1 MRDQLGNVFILAA
14 VASLGL
20 ARFRRRARA
29 SAPVQLAH
37 APPLGT
43 FAPALAPKSPIKKG
57 AAPGAQAPPEFI
69 PYEADDQSAYLQ
81 PIGSCELGS
90 GIPGTLYLNQF
101 GEEVCA

>member
-14 VASLGL
+14 VAALGL
-20 ARFRRRARA
+20 ALFRRRARA
-29 SAPVQLAH
+29 SGPVQLAPALGFV
-37 APPLGT
+37 APPK
-43 FAPALAPKSPIKKG
+43 PKAKIKKG
-57 AAPGAQAPPEFI
+57 AAPGAQAPPELI
-69 PYEADDQSAYLQ
+69 PYETADSSTYLQ